1 MEPLP
6 KLDQFPLMT
15 YEKLRYVDT
24 DRQGHVNNAV
34 FVTMLETGR
43 VEVLYNPE
51 KPLMSENCSFVIVNL
66 NVNFLAE
73 ITWPGRVEI
82 GSRVAKIGRS
92 SVTIEQ
98 ALFQDEVC
106 VATAT
111 TVVAQVNDIEKRSQ
125 VLNDSTVAFFESL
138 KSPDLNET
146 LD

>member
-1 MEPLP
+1 METIPI
-6 KLDQFPLMT
+6 LDQFPLRT
-15 YEKLRYVDT
+15 YEKLRYRDT

-66 NVNFLAE
+66 TLNFLAE
-73 ITWPGRVEI
+73 ITWPGRVEV

-98 ALFQDEVC
+98 GLFQEGRC
-106 VATAT
+106 VATAK

-125 VLNDSTVAFFESL
+125 ALNDAAVAFLEGL
-138 KSPDLNET
+138 M
-146 LD
+146 